1 MIAMKLIDE
10 VRAKNGEVVSF
21 ASVCGGLPEPAA
33 ANNPIKYKFSW
44 SPLGALRAAQR
55 PAQYL
60 KDGHIVTVPGEGV
73 LSHHENAPELFK
85 AYDLEQIPNGYSLPY
100 AEHYKIP
107 EATSI
112 FRGTFRY
119 KGFCRVVQQCVHLG
133 LLDEATTLNA
143 GSSWRDFLHKQ
154 VWAAEETKQLPLSG
168 ETQVFLSWLG
178 LNADNAVVKKSQS
191 VMASFC
197 DLLVEKMSFA
207 PGERDLVVMHVA
219 VAAEYPDGS
228 RETREALF
236 DVMGEAHGDT
246 IMAKTVGVTAAVG
259 VRLLLEKRVQ
269 SVGIVTPTL
278 DEVYRPSLELLA
290 AEGISFDERCHS
302 TQ

>member
-10 VRAKNGEVVSF
+10 VRAKNGKVVSF
-21 ASVCGGLPEPAA
+21 ASVCGGLPEPSA

-60 KDGHIVTVPGEGV
+60 KDGHVVTVPGEAI
-73 LSHHENAPELFK
+73 LSHHETAQLFK
-85 AYDLEQIPNGYSLPY
+85 EYDLEQIPNGYSLPY

-119 KGFCRVVQQCVHLG
+119 KGFCHVVQQCVLLG
-133 LLDEATTLNA
+133 LLDESTTLNA

-154 VWAAEETKQLPLSG
+154 VWATEEAKQLRLSG

-178 LNADNAVVKKSQS
+178 LNADDAVVNKSQS
-191 VMASFC
+191 VMAAFC
-197 DLLVEKMSFA
+197 DLLIKKMSFV

-228 RETREALF
+228 RETREALL
-236 DVMGEAHGDT
+236 DVMGESHGDT

-290 AEGISFDERCHS
+290 AAGISFDVRCHA
-302 TQ
+302 TF